1 MVVWLPSDGSPF
13 ADNTFDLLFRKV
25 ILVWTKE
32 RPKVKIKFNLAT
44 LLLIMSVTVQTHA
57 GMTTTQ
63 SYKLT
68 LTIPESAGS
77 QAALTTL
84 TFLSPESSMSLSS
97 HELMMVQ
104 ETIRDREKIVL
115 QSFVTK

>member
-1 MVVWLPSDGSPF
+1 MVKPF
-13 ADNTFDLLFRKV
+13 ADNAFVLLFRKV
-25 ILVWTKE
+25 ALVRTKE
-32 RPKVKIKFNLAT
+32 STKVKIKFNLAT
-44 LLLIMSVTVQTHA
+44 LLLLMSVTAQAHA

-68 LTIPESAGS
+68 LTIPESIGS

-84 TFLSPESSMSLSS
+84 ASISPGSSLNPTS
-97 HELMMVQ
+97 HEFMMVQ
-104 ETIRDREKIVL
+104 ETIRDHEKIVL